1 MGTSHYRSDIVAKAG
16 TETISGFAT
25 ISATS
30 LKGALTGNVTG
41 NVTGDVNGATVD
53 GDVVIANNRIKV
65 GSHQYIFFGGL
76 NTEASIVAVAT
87 AVDASC
93 KGSLYMSS
101 GGGNLWVFDSD
112 TAATRLS

>member
-41 NVTGDVNGATVD
+41 NVTGDVTS
-53 GDVVIANNRIKV
+53 DVVTANNRIKV